1 MASLRWLQSIKHEAT
16 GSSWIL
22 SACVKL
28 FIFCGQWARWLT
40 THHWRKAD
48 DFWKDMF
55 LTWTT
60 ISNRKT
66 FAHYLLHHTIPHHW
80 SMLNGEITQHA
91 KFSWIQLGKHFERR
105 KKTDQ
110 PHFLLPLEH
119 VSTTMA
125 LSIGARHKTWYIIW
139 NTTTTMT
146 TKLEPSCRTD
156 QPSNVQPPG
165 LEPRPRCGKNWRGIR
180 GCSVVLNFIER
191 LSSWAG
197 GSLWLI
203 WSLRNTRRRHI
214 CVNFN
219 WRRVSF
225 SA

>member
-28 FIFCGQWARWLT
+28 FIFCGQWAHWLT

-91 KFSWIQLGKHFERR
+91 KFHGSNKANILKEGNKQTNPIFCCHLSRSVRQWFFPLVQGTRPDTSSEILLLLRPQSWNHRVEPINHQTCNPEAWSPAPVVA
-105 KKTDQ
+105 KT
-110 PHFLLPLEH
+110 E
-119 VSTTMA
+119 
-125 LSIGARHKTWYIIW
+125 
-139 NTTTTMT
+139 
-146 TKLEPSCRTD
+146 E
-156 QPSNVQPPG
+156 G
-165 LEPRPRCGKNWRGIR
+165 L
-180 GCSVVLNFIER
+180 
-191 LSSWAG
+191 AAAA
-197 GSLWLI
+197 
-203 WSLRNTRRRHI
+203 
-214 CVNFN
+214 
-219 WRRVSF
+219 SF
-225 SA
+225 